1 MEMANVV
8 IQFIM
13 LSAAVLMLLFVTAF
27 GQAKVYDH
35 LVSFHLLSTVVF
47 LPCGCVFVASLVVV
61 ALRDSTPAIDRAQ
74 LGEEIKHISLIK
86 MMADYV
92 DADWLKGLLLVT
104 TLPFMLLLLLVSAA
118 NQAVR
123 RCAHIPSP
131 PPHGGDAPGSTV
143 VRSRCTSLRWDML
156 AGHAHLTRTPRR
168 RRRLC
173 CPHIRSAIMPCTLAV
188 EQDDGVDAMWWLTP
202 KARAVSRWILKRPS
216 PTLCWTMWMGVL
228 YFCLDVGVGKITVIA
243 LSWLNERC
251 ATLSPGMVTVIVCAF
266 GIFLFLLPP
275 IPGVPV
281 YLFSGVVL
289 VASLDDSM
297 GFWPAVFVTSILCL
311 CIKLTACT
319 IQQKVFGEN
328 LSDRVAV
335 RRLVGM
341 NSMTLRAIRYNL
353 SQKGL
358 TPAKVA
364 ILCGGPD
371 WPTSVLCGILRLP
384 LYECL
389 LGTLPVYPIYLVS
402 CLPHAYS
409 HGRACPVTR
418 WLSGREPAHDVSL
431 RRTVSLRLVSK

>member
-1 MEMANVV
+1 
-8 IQFIM
+8 M
-13 LSAAVLMLLFVTAF
+13 L
-27 GQAKVYDH
+27 
-35 LVSFHLLSTVVF
+35 
-47 LPCGCVFVASLVVV
+47 
-61 ALRDSTPAIDRAQ
+61 
-74 LGEEIKHISLIK
+74 
-86 MMADYV
+86 
-92 DADWLKGLLLVT
+92 
-104 TLPFMLLLLLVSAA
+104 
-118 NQAVR
+118 
-123 RCAHIPSP
+123 
-131 PPHGGDAPGSTV
+131 
-143 VRSRCTSLRWDML
+143 
-156 AGHAHLTRTPRR
+156 
-168 RRRLC
+168 
-173 CPHIRSAIMPCTLAV
+173 PCTLAL
-188 EQDDGVDAMWWLTP
+188 EPGDDMDALWWLTP

-243 LSWLNERC
+243 LSWLNVRC
-251 ATLSPGMVTVIVCAF
+251 ATLAPGMVAVIVCAF

-281 YLFSGVVL
+281 YLFAGVVL

-297 GFWPAVFVTSILCL
+297 GFWPAVFITSILCL
-311 CIKLTACT
+311 CIKLTACA

-389 LGTLPVYPIYLVS
+389 LGTLPVYPIYLVRR
-402 CLPHAYS
+402 LPHACPLRSS
-409 HGRACPVTR
+409 HTHACWTPHPSRWCATFTPTHGVTATGGKTR
-418 WLSGREPAHDVSL
+418 SVRLLELPPCPTLHLSLA
-431 RRTVSLRLVSK
+431 TVSLLSPCPFMRANGSAGHARQLFTVIAGAFNLKTGETWASAASTMLAVCSLTMTSTTLAAMYYIEDTVAKKRKELEECAPARCAVAHPEAYLRPRCACGSCSVRCAYV